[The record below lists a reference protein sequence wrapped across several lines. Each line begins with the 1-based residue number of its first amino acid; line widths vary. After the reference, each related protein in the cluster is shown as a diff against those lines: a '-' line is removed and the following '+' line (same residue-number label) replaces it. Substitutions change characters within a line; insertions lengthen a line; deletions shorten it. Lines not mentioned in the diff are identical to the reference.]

1 MLTSAATTAPARKL
15 TALDLV
21 HAIIEGL
28 EVGEFSPGQ
37 RLVEAELSLHFAAGR
52 QLVRDA
58 LQQLQARGVVTIAP
72 NRGATIVRLTV
83 QQAADTLNV
92 TELLFGLVAESAA
105 RRISDGASSQ
115 RVAAAVAELESLPQP
130 PPPREFVT
138 ARRRFFSALS
148 AAAGNDELSHLLRQV
163 RVHVLRAQYGFLRLR
178 VQHTG
183 ELLAVGQRVLAADP
197 QTAGTLA
204 RTHVSGLRKTLIND
218 TMGE

>member
-37 RLVEAELSLHFAAGR
+37 RLVEAELSLHFGAGR

-58 LQQLQARGVVTIAP
+58 LQQLQARGVVAIAP
-72 NRGATIVRLTV
+72 NRGATVVRLTT
-83 QQAADTLNV
+83 QQGADTLNV

-115 RVAAAVAELESLPQP
+115 RVAEAVAELESLPQP

-148 AAAGNDELSHLLRQV
+148 ATAGNDELSHLLRQV

-178 VQHTG
+178 AQHAG
-183 ELLAVGQRVLAADP
+183 ELLAVGKRVLAADP
-197 QTAGTLA
+197 QTARTLA
-204 RTHVSGLRKTLIND
+204 RTHVSGLRETLIND